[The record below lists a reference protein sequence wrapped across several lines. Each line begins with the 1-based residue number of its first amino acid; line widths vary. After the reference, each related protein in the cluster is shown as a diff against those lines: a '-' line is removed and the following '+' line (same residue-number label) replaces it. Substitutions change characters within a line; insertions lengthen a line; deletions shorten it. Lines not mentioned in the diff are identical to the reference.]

1 MKGSIIN
8 FVKIANSFFF
18 FVGFIIVALFVV
30 IEVYDANFRDKLRTH
45 DSIQI
50 EDNND
55 NANVP
60 IKYKKNFVKKY
71 EDVYMFRVRTN
82 RLLSSSISSGT
93 IVENFNMFSD
103 DSNYNDFETVNF
115 LFAKANSEPTLLLE
129 SHALVLDYHLITF
142 ESDPASYPQ
151 QFKTNK
157 HLFTVI
163 LNDDNEDK
171 VLDKKDRI
179 NLLASDYNGE
189 NLISIAQDI
198 TDYQVIGDYL
208 LLITQR
214 KEGKTITIIYNL
226 ATSSAHDLNTDL
238 SFSESSSEH

>member
-1 MKGSIIN
+1 MKGPIIN
-8 FVKIANSFFF
+8 FVKTANSFLLFI
-18 FVGFIIVALFVV
+18 GFIIVALFVV

-45 DSIQI
+45 DSIPI

-71 EDVYMFRVRTN
+71 QDVYMFRVRKN
-82 RLLSSSISSGT
+82 RLLSSSISSRT
-93 IVENFNMFSD
+93 EVETFNVFSD
-103 DSNYNDFETVNF
+103 DSNYDDFETVNF

-129 SHALVLDYHLITF
+129 SHALVLDYHLISF
-142 ESDPASYPQ
+142 GSDPAPYTQ

-179 NLLASDYNGE
+179 NLLASDYDGE
-189 NLISIAQDI
+189 NLIYIAHDI
-198 TDYQVIGDYL
+198 TDYQVIDDFL

-214 KEGKTITIIYNL
+214 KEGKTTTTIYNL
-226 ATSSAHDLNTDL
+226 ATSSAHALNTDL
-238 SFSESSSEH
+238 SFF